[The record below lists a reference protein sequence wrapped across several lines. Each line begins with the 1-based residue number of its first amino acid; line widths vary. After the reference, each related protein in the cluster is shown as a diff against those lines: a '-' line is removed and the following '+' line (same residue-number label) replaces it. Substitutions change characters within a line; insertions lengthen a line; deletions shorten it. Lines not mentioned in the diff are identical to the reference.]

1 MKRIVL
7 LLSITAMIFSFQ
19 DAHAQ
24 SLRNRVKK
32 AIFNEP
38 VEIKSGKDSMTVVEI
53 DDPTDPSSA
62 HFTDAAVMSV
72 LGLTGNVDY
81 EEAYNFDAYIQM
93 EITTYKKNGKLDE
106 KMIYDNYLHK
116 TDADYAMVFN
126 NNDNQSTIIF
136 DTKNSA
142 MLILTESDGERTG
155 FATTIDPEAIA
166 ELAEDYMDEEDVDM
180 DSYKPMKTGKTKTIL
195 GYKCNEYLVKNEDS
209 EVHMWVSEE
218 LGKDMRKEWMSN
230 KQTFGSMFTHAA
242 YMNGMTLEYDIIDDD
257 GRKSVMQV
265 KQIDMNHSHK
275 VNTSGYTIISMK
287 QQSREE

>member
-53 DDPTDPSSA
+53 DDPTEPSSA

-126 NNDNQSTIIF
+126 NDDNQSTIIF

-155 FATTIDPEAIA
+155 FATTIDPEAMA
-166 ELAEDYMDEEDVDM
+166 ELAEDYVDEEDVDM

-195 GYKCNEYLVKNEDS
+195 GYKCNEYLVKNEES
-209 EVHMWVSEE
+209 EVHMWVSEAP
-218 LGKDMRKEWMSN
+218 
-230 KQTFGSMFTHAA
+230 TTP
-242 YMNGMTLEYDIIDDD
+242 
-257 GRKSVMQV
+257 VP
-265 KQIDMNHSHK
+265 
-275 VNTSGYTIISMK
+275 TS
-287 QQSREE
+287 